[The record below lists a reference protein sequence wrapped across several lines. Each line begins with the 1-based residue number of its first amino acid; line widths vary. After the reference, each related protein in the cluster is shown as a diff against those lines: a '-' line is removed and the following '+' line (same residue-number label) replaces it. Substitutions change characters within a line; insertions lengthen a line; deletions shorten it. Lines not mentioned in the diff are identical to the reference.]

1 MNLFNHYLK
10 EIKKKLSKQSDFKKL
25 INSKTLKNIVLEKP
39 PENFNFDLSTNI
51 ALVIS
56 KDSSTNPR
64 EIAEKIRKSLLKE
77 FKDFSE
83 VEIAGP
89 GFLNINL
96 SKQAWLKNIN
106 YFFKNRKN
114 FGSNNSKYKYNVE
127 FVSANPTGPMHVG
140 HCRGAVFGDVISN
153 LLIFNGNKVTK
164 EFYVND
170 YGNQIN
176 IFSESVYY
184 RIKKLKIMK
193 YFQMIKICTPEIIL
207 KI

>member
-96 SKQAWLKNIN
+96 SKKAWLKNIN
-106 YFFKNRKN
+106 YFFKNRKS

-153 LLIFNGNKVTK
+153 LLI
-164 EFYVND
+164 
-170 YGNQIN
+170 
-176 IFSESVYY
+176 
-184 RIKKLKIMK
+184 
-193 YFQMIKICTPEIIL
+193 
-207 KI
+207 

>member
-1 MNLFNHYLK
+1 M
-10 EIKKKLSKQSDFKKL
+10 
-25 INSKTLKNIVLEKP
+25 EKP

-140 HCRGAVFGDVISN
+140 HCRAVFGDVISN

-164 EFYVND
+164 EFYVNG
-170 YGNQIN
+170 GNQIN
-176 IFSESVYY
+176 IFSGPYIIEL
-184 RIKKLKIMK
+184 KKLKIMK